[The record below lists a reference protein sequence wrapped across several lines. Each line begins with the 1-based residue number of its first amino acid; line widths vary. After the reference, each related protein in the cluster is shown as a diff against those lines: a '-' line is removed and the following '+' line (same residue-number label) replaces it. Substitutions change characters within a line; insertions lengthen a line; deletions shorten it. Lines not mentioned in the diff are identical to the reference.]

1 MYIYV
6 FQQSNPEGIDFV
18 LRLQHEKK
26 FTREEFDNICEEA
39 IVYALEQEYKERKHA
54 FCSSLNVNFLCEF
67 FYSKG
72 FESENRAELY
82 YDFDSF
88 EYEIEKRIKN
98 PKLLAWLGRD
108 SFESDTCPEYFK
120 DEKIN

>member
-26 FTREEFDNICEEA
+26 FTSEEFDDICEEA

-54 FCSSLNVNFLCEF
+54 FCSSLDIELLCEF

-72 FESENRAELY
+72 FESENNAELY
-82 YDFDSF
+82 YDFDAFS
-88 EYEIEKRIKN
+88 YDIKEIIKN
-98 PKLLAWLGRD
+98 PKLLAWINR
-108 SFESDTCPEYFK
+108 ESDTCPEYFK
-120 DEKIN
+120 DEKTN